1 MTFSDKEMKELG
13 LGQVLCRG
21 LDSTLKFEA
30 TLIFPRQ
37 IENPLM
43 SADARADRLTMYCVP
58 KATPVNGE
66 CKPYVLKARRILVK
80 LWLCPLL
87 VYEQDKAAS

>member
-1 MTFSDKEMKELG
+1 MTYSDKEMKELG

-21 LDSTLKFEA
+21 
-30 TLIFPRQ
+30 
-37 IENPLM
+37 
-43 SADARADRLTMYCVP
+43 YCLP

-66 CKPYVLKARRILVK
+66 CKPYVLKARHILVK
-80 LWLCPLL
+80 FWLCLLL